1 MMKRKENKN
10 DKIKIMLICFLL
22 YAAISWLFMGYSY
35 QSGELVSMGWYR
47 AGLFDLV
54 AVIFSGLTYKINDIL
69 YILFVGGMYGVLS
82 QAESYKRIVNK
93 TAGFVKNNSVL
104 AFILITFIVGLY
116 TAISSQIITL
126 FVIVPFIMSVF
137 LKAGHDK
144 ITALSASFGGL
155 FIGYLGQIVGTYG
168 NEFIYKYLSVEPSN
182 NVIVKVVLFVVAFV
196 LFNVFGIYHMNNNTE
211 QIEENSDMYEVGE
224 VKKITKKSEQIMTWP
239 TVVVAIMVLVITMI
253 GFIPWIDGFGI
264 TLFDKV
270 HTAVMNFS
278 LGSLKLVETLIGTTM
293 NGLGAWTDFLPV
305 IFMSCVLLLVVIF
318 TNRMSWSSV
327 YENFA
332 DGVKKIAKVA
342 LVYGL
347 AFAFFYLMV
356 AYPWP
361 TAVVDFFIRTD
372 SYNIAFVVFAIIA
385 ALIAALFCVD
395 PLYSGYYYGQYLSA
409 IFTVNLG
416 LTAIIWRLGSALALV
431 VAPTSF
437 LLMAALTYADVSYKK
452 WMKYIWKFA
461 VSFFIATVIVLGI
474 VIM

>member
-1 MMKRKENKN
+1 MKRKENKN
-10 DKIKIMLICFLL
+10 DKLKIMLICFLV
-22 YAAISWLFMGYSY
+22 YAAISWLFMGFSY

-54 AVIFSGLTYKINDIL
+54 AVIFSGLTYKINDII

-82 QAESYKRIVNK
+82 QAESYKTIVNK
-93 TAGFVKNNSVL
+93 TASFVKKHSEL
-104 AFILITFIVGLY
+104 SFILVTLIVGLY
-116 TAISSQIITL
+116 TAISSEIITL
-126 FVIVPFIMSVF
+126 FIIVPFIMSVF

-144 ITALSASFGGL
+144 LTALSASFGGL

-168 NEFIYKYLSVEPSN
+168 NEFIYEYLSVVPSN
-182 NVIVKVVLFVVAFV
+182 NIIVKIVLFVIALV
-196 LFNVFGIYHMNNNTE
+196 LFNVFGIYHMRNNTE

-224 VKKITKKSEQIMTWP
+224 VKKVTKKYEQIMTWP
-239 TVVVAIMVLVITMI
+239 TVVVAIMVLVTTMI
-253 GFIPWIDGFGI
+253 GCIPWVDGFGI
-264 TLFDKV
+264 TFFDKL
-270 HTAVMNFS
+270 HKAVMGFS
-278 LGSLKLVETLIGTTM
+278 VGSLKLVETLIGSTM
-293 NGLGAWTDFLPV
+293 KGFGSWTDFLPV

-318 TNRMSWSSV
+318 TNRISWTSV

-332 DGVKKIAKVA
+332 DGVKRIAKVA

-356 AYPWP
+356 AYPWS

-372 SYNIAFVVFAIIA
+372 SYNIAFVVFALIA
-385 ALIAALFCVD
+385 ALLAALFCVD

-416 LTAIIWRLGSALALV
+416 LTAIIWRLGSAFALI

-452 WMKYIWKFA
+452 WMSYIWKFA